1 MRPPRQIG
9 WVITVEDWAFIGKRQ
24 LHQTMTA
31 TIDIDVPAGVGG
43 IAVRTDEQSHYSIVA
58 GQGQVTARACIS
70 GFERV
75 EKLPFSGTTVELE
88 ISSQSPA
95 ALRGE
100 SRSSDTVVLAAL
112 IEGRR
117 TVLLDIDGRYLSYE
131 ISDRLAGRVV
141 GIVALEGQISV
152 DWFDYK
158 GSDD

>member
-1 MRPPRQIG
+1 
-9 WVITVEDWAFIGKRQ
+9 
-24 LHQTMTA
+24 MTA
-31 TIDIDVPAGVGG
+31 C
-43 IAVRTDEQSHYSIVA
+43 
-58 GQGQVTARACIS
+58 ACIP

-75 EKLPFSGTTVELE
+75 TKLPFSGTTVELE
-88 ISSQSPA
+88 ISSQRPD

-112 IEGRR
+112 IEERR
-117 TVLLDIDGRYLSYE
+117 AILLDIDGRYLSYE

-141 GIVALEGQISV
+141 GIVALQGQVSV